1 MSSEVIGGG
10 GSDILRIQRDIM
22 YLHSTT
28 QKLLVLRLAECSI
41 LSEHSSLRE
50 EKRERHTH
58 IHTQR

>member
-1 MSSEVIGGG
+1 MG